1 MKMSVTLDE
10 KLLAEAKELTK
21 IENTQQLIRHSIES
35 MMSYEAVKSLLKL
48 AGTEPGLKAPPRR
61 RWGVE
66 E

>member
-1 MKMSVTLDE
+1 MRMSVTLDE

-21 IENTQQLIRHSIES
+21 IENTQQLIRHSIEC
-35 MMSYEAVKSLLKL
+35 MMSYEAVKSLVKL

-61 RWGVE
+61 RWEVE

>member
-61 RWGVE
+61 RWEVE